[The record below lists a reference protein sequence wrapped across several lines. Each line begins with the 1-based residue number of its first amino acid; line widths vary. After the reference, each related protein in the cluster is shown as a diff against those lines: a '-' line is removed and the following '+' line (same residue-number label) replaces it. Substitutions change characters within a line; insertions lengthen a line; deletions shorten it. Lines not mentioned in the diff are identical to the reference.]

1 VGVVVRGTGAGVGC
15 GHAQPV
21 AVVVVGVGL
30 GLRVAA
36 AGLGLLGDEV
46 GQALVG
52 EVGGAIVAGT
62 GVVLG
67 LPGGTVQR
75 VVDVAGLVGLGTTG
89 VLGLRGEPVEVVVT
103 VVDEQVGARGAGV
116 AVGLAAGRGG
126 DAVGVAL
133 LVVPVLG
140 GGPSDSDVG
149 DLVPGVALRGG
160 GSVV

>member
-1 VGVVVRGTGAGVGC
+1 
-15 GHAQPV
+15 
-21 AVVVVGVGL
+21 
-30 GLRVAA
+30 
-36 AGLGLLGDEV
+36 
-46 GQALVG
+46 
-52 EVGGAIVAGT
+52 
-62 GVVLG
+62 
-67 LPGGTVQR
+67 
-75 VVDVAGLVGLGTTG
+75 VAGLVGLGTTG

-160 GSVV
+160 GSVVDLGGDVAGPDRVVAQQVGGLVDGVVDALAGLLLLVDDPVPGVVGPGRVARATGHAGGRGAARPAGLRV